1 MNEQLKTE
9 LIRWVKNPTEKLS
22 EELKNAVNA
31 YFQECGANNASD
43 PEDRRERRKIVAKDI
58 VIQCLSDL
66 DQSEADKLE
75 KEVLQLTEHYN

>member
-9 LIRWVKNPTEKLS
+9 LIRWGKNPSEKLS
-22 EELKNAVNA
+22 DELKNALSI

-43 PEDRRERRKIVAKDI
+43 PEDRRERRIMVAKDI

-66 DQSEADKLE
+66 DQTEAHKLA
-75 KEVLQLTEHYN
+75 KALIQLCSC

>member
-9 LIRWVKNPTEKLS
+9 LIRCVKDSTVELS
-22 EELKNAVNA
+22 DELKNAVNA

-66 DQSEADKLE
+66 DQSEANKLE
-75 KEVLQLTEHYN
+75 KALMQII

>member
-1 MNEQLKTE
+1 MNEQLKTD
-9 LIRWVKNPTEKLS
+9 LIGWVKSPTERLS
-22 EELKNAVNA
+22 DELKNAVST

-66 DQSEADKLE
+66 DQSEANKLE
-75 KEVLQLTEHYN
+75 KALMQII

>member
-1 MNEQLKTE
+1 MNEQLRTE

-22 EELKNAVNA
+22 DELKNAVNA

-43 PEDRRERRKIVAKDI
+43 PEDRIERRKIVTKDI

-66 DQSEADKLE
+66 DKSEADKLE
-75 KEVLQLTEHYN
+75 KALMQYSNL